1 MLAKHVAHVS
11 SRSTVTC
18 DTLQR
23 VRKWKLTN
31 SSELSYF
38 CFIKFAHTLVYL
50 VIWWSNIKIVNIYII
65 NIFKF
70 YNYQF
75 ILIYETIFIQWKSV
89 YMNKILIIFHFIYW
103 PKIWKR
109 YFFFIYFF
117 LNFLLILLLL
127 LFYYRYI

>member
-38 CFIKFAHTLVYL
+38 CFIKFARTLVYL

-89 YMNKILIIFHFIYW
+89 YINKILIFHFIYW

>member
-38 CFIKFAHTLVYL
+38 CFIKFARTLVYL
-50 VIWWSNIKIVNIYII
+50 VIWWSNIKIINIYII

-89 YMNKILIIFHFIYW
+89 YMNKILIFHFIYW

>member
-18 DTLQR
+18 DTLQC

-38 CFIKFAHTLVYL
+38 CFIKFARTLVYL

-89 YMNKILIIFHFIYW
+89 YMNKILIFHFIYW

-109 YFFFIYFF
+109 YFFFIYIFF
-117 LNFLLILLLL
+117 NLLLILLL